1 MLKDLPL
8 CLQTSTDAWAWC
20 YVKRSSLVL
29 AQTLDATLQGAG
41 LPGWGTTIWGGVAEG
56 SRPGGPYHRHRGG
69 GHRAAD
75 RDHILGPNYRKQHNM
90 T

>member
-41 LPGWGTTIWGGVAEG
+41 LSGGGPPSVAGLPGG
-56 SRPGGPYHRHRGG
+56 SRPGGPYHPGG
-69 GHRAAD
+69 RLPGR
-75 RDHILGPNYRKQHNM
+75 RPGPYIYIFKYY

>member
-29 AQTLDATLQGAG
+29 AQTLDARAG
-41 LPGWGTTIWGGVAEG
+41 RGTEPQTRTIYKCAFVVL
-56 SRPGGPYHRHRGG
+56 SVYSF
-69 GHRAAD
+69 
-75 RDHILGPNYRKQHNM
+75 LL
-90 T
+90 